1 MQLPRISR
9 EQIESIKSR
18 IDFAA
23 LAAERGLTLHRKGRQ
38 LYALCPFHRE
48 KTPSF
53 AMNLERGLFHCFGC
67 GVSGDIV
74 GFVMRFDGVSFPEA
88 LQMLAA
94 RAGVALV
101 EPSAVAVRP
110 EDLCGRTEPWR

>member
-9 EQIESIKSR
+9 EQIEAIKAR
-18 IDFAA
+18 VDFAA
-23 LAAERGLTLHRKGRQ
+23 LAAERGLVLRRRGRQ

-53 AMNLERGLFHCFGC
+53 SMSPERGLFHCFGC
-67 GVSGDIV
+67 GVSGDV
-74 GFVMRFDGVSFPEA
+74 FGFVMRFDGCSFPEA
-88 LQMLAA
+88 LRVLAE

-101 EPSAVAVRP
+101 EPPRAIHHA
-110 EDLCGRTEPWR
+110 DACGRTSWR

>member
-9 EQIESIKSR
+9 DQIERIKSR

-23 LAAERGLTLHRKGRQ
+23 LAAERGLVLHRKGRQ

-53 AMNLERGLFHCFGC
+53 SMNPERGLFHCFGC
-67 GVSGDIV
+67 GVGGDLF

-88 LQMLAA
+88 LRMLAE

-101 EPSAVAVRP
+101 EPSRVVRH
-110 EDLCGRTEPWR
+110 EDQCGRTSWR

>member
-1 MQLPRISR
+1 MRLPRISR

-53 AMNLERGLFHCFGC
+53 TISPERSLFHCFGC
-67 GVSGDIV
+67 GVGGDLF
-74 GFVMRFDGVSFPEA
+74 GFVMRMDGVTFPEA
-88 LQMLAA
+88 LRMLAE
-94 RAGVALV
+94 RACVALA
-101 EPSAVAVRP
+101 EPPPVSRNT
-110 EDLCGRTEPWR
+110 DICGRTSWR

>member
-1 MQLPRISR
+1 MRLPRISR

-18 IDFAA
+18 IEFAA

-53 AMNLERGLFHCFGC
+53 TISPERGLFHCFGC
-67 GVSGDIV
+67 GVGGDV
-74 GFVMRFDGVSFPEA
+74 FGFVMRFDGVSFPEA
-88 LQMLAA
+88 LRLLAE
-94 RAGVALV
+94 RACVALV
-101 EPSAVAVRP
+101 EPPSAAR
-110 EDLCGRTEPWR
+110 DTDICGRTSWR